1 MSSLSREPGPV
12 HPPCGPARAAGTM
25 PPSMDRIWA
34 PWRGEYIKSIPQMT
48 GCFLCEAAKGPDD
61 RAGLVVARRKEVFVV
76 VNKYPFVNGHLMVA
90 PYAHGG
96 DPAGLPDAVAAEMMT
111 TARDLCGIFRETMR
125 AEGFNM
131 GLNAGRAGGAGLPDH
146 LHLHVIP
153 RWPGDSNFMP
163 VLADTR
169 VISQSLDALWEFL
182 SVRLADRWQ

>member
-1 MSSLSREPGPV
+1 
-12 HPPCGPARAAGTM
+12 M
-25 PPSMDRIWA
+25 PLPMDRIWA
-34 PWRGEYIKSIPQMT
+34 PWRGEYIRTLPEMK
-48 GCFLCEAAKGPDD
+48 GCFLCAAAEGGDD
-61 RAGLVVARRKEVFVV
+61 RASLVLARRREVFVI

-96 DPAGLPDAVAAEMMT
+96 DPAGLSDAVSAEMMT
-111 TARDLCGIFRETMR
+111 TARDLCAVLKESMR

-153 RWPGDSNFMP
+153 RWPGDTNFMP

-169 VISQSLDALWEFL
+169 VISQSLDALWEHL
-182 SVRLADRWQ
+182 SGRLAEKWR